1 MSVADKAAYLF
12 IRDSCYR
19 RVKRMVSLD
28 QALSEEST
36 TWLESLEGG
45 EARPKIEILK
55 TELRERLKG
64 ASDSLTEEFRAPVVL
79 VDIGGFSSAEVA
91 QILSCPVGTVRSRL
105 FRGRSILEGKPRA
118 YVQNQI

>member
-1 MSVADKAAYLF
+1 
-12 IRDSCYR
+12 
-19 RVKRMVSLD
+19 MVSLD